1 MSSFRPCVIIPV
13 YNHWLHLEKTV
24 SSLRASGLPVLLI
37 NDGSNSEVSKFLQSL
52 SSKVDGLT
60 LYERSCNG
68 GKGAAIKDGLFL
80 AETMGFSHAVQVDA
94 DGQHDLHDLPDFLA
108 SAQTTPEA
116 LVCGYPQYDES
127 VPAHRYYGRY
137 LTHVWIWI
145 NTLSTRI
152 KDSLCGYRV
161 YPVSRSAAICRHYHI
176 GERMDFDAEFLVRWD
191 WLSLPLV
198 QLPTKVIY
206 PEDGT
211 SQFRLLQDNALISRM
226 HAKLFFL
233 MLPRVPWLL
242 RRRWHADG

>member
-24 SSLRASGLPVLLI
+24 SSLRASDLPVLLI
-37 NDGSNSEVSKFLQSL
+37 NDGSNNEVSEFLRSL
-52 SSKVDGLT
+52 STKLDGLT
-60 LYERSCNG
+60 LFERSSNG

-80 AETMGFSHAVQVDA
+80 AEAMGFSHAVQVDA
-94 DGQHDLHDLPDFLA
+94 DGQHDLKDLPGFLA
-108 SAQTTPEA
+108 SSEAAPEA

-161 YPVSRSAAICRHYHI
+161 YPVSRSAAVCRHYQV
-176 GERMDFDAEFLVRWD
+176 GDRMDFDAEFLVRWD

-233 MLPRVPWLL
+233 MLPRIPWLL
-242 RRRWHADG
+242 LRRTRDHG